1 MGLGAWGQ
9 RWVESKLS
17 LKNLDPSL
25 LMWDMRRRLNPTP
38 LPPGRYTLKF
48 HFPEARSGQRN
59 WWLVIENGKV
69 DLCGFDPGYEVNLY
83 VTAQLKAMTA
93 IWMGVSSV
101 KQQLASGRLE
111 LLGDKNVARAME
123 AWLGLSVFAKEKR
136 RAA

>member
-1 MGLGAWGQ
+1 VGHAAAPQSDG
-9 RWVESKLS
+9 
-17 LKNLDPSL
+17 
-25 LMWDMRRRLNPTP
+25 
-38 LPPGRYTLKF
+38 LPPGRCTLKF
-48 HFPEARSGQRN
+48 HFPEARAGQQN

-101 KQQLASGRLE
+101 RQQLASGRLD

-123 AWLGLSVFAKEKR
+123 EWLGLSVFAKEKK